1 MGATLFSKK
10 KQNVP
15 ALVFVVPFHFLQK
28 ALYEKVALTKN
39 ITIKSIQSIEH
50 IKTDETG
57 AALTIKTARG
67 DEIIHTHLLI
77 AADGTHST
85 CRQLLKI
92 KTIEKISGDV
102 AKIFSLQLKEPH
114 THTAFERFTK
124 RGVLA
129 VLPLPDQYK
138 AQLVWTTHEKND
150 DDLLSF
156 LQNIFEGRLN
166 IKNCQKI
173 AEFPLKTIIAEK
185 QTLPSFL
192 LLGNAAHTIYPVAAQ
207 GFNLG
212 LRDVSVL
219 RDYGLIDYEQRVQ
232 QYQQTIYK
240 ITSELI
246 GLFELPL
253 IGCVRGLGLLTTDL
267 IKPLKNALGNKL
279 MGV

>member
-1 MGATLFSKK
+1 M
-10 KQNVP
+10 
-15 ALVFVVPFHFLQK
+15 
-28 ALYEKVALTKN
+28 
-39 ITIKSIQSIEH
+39 
-50 IKTDETG
+50 
-57 AALTIKTARG
+57 
-67 DEIIHTHLLI
+67 
-77 AADGTHST
+77 
-85 CRQLLKI
+85 
-92 KTIEKISGDV
+92 
-102 AKIFSLQLKEPH
+102 
-114 THTAFERFTK
+114 
-124 RGVLA
+124 
-129 VLPLPDQYK
+129 
-138 AQLVWTTHEKND
+138 
-150 DDLLSF
+150 SF